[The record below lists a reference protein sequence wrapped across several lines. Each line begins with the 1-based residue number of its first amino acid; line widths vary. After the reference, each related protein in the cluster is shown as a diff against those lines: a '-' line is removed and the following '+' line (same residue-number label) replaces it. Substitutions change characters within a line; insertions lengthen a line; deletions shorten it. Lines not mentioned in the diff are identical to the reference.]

1 MQPQRAHLRRLIGR
15 FAGPVAASVMAVSV
29 VQAQSGE
36 WRTDFSK
43 RSVPLVEIVSGGPSK
58 DGIPAIDSPNFE
70 SVRQA
75 GGWLKDPEPVVVVEA
90 GGEAR
95 AYPIQVLI
103 WHEIVNDRIGNRPVT
118 VTFCPLCNTA
128 IAFDGRVGDRVLTFG
143 VSGRLRNS
151 DMVMYD
157 RQTESWWQQATG
169 EGIVGELTGTRLTI
183 ISAPMVSWKT
193 FRETWPEGKVLSRR
207 TGHSRPYGQNPY
219 ASYDGP
225 GGRPIPG
232 FVSGKIDQSLPAM
245 ERVVAVTR
253 GDSSLA
259 IPFTNLAKD
268 RVRHE
273 RLAGNPLVVFW
284 APGTSSALDA
294 REIAQGRD
302 VGATGVFVPQLDGRD
317 LTFSAA
323 GPGRFRDKE
332 TGSTWDILGRAVEG
346 ELAGQRL
353 PAVPHGNH
361 FWFAWSVFQPEGR
374 LAR

>member
-1 MQPQRAHLRRLIGR
+1 MPVQRSHLRRLLGG
-15 FAGPVAASVMAVSV
+15 FACTVAASLTIASAG
-29 VQAQSGE
+29 QAQSGE

-43 RSVPLVEIVSGGPSK
+43 RNVPLVEIVSGGPRK
-58 DGIPAIDSPNFE
+58 DGIPAIDSPKFE
-70 SVRQA
+70 TVRQA

-103 WHEIVNDRIGNRPVT
+103 WHEIVNDKIGDRPIT

-143 VSGRLRNS
+143 VSGRLRHS

-157 RQTESWWQQATG
+157 RQTETWWQQATG
-169 EGIVGELTGTRLTI
+169 EGIVGELTGTRLKI
-183 ISAPMVSWKT
+183 LSAPMVSWKT
-193 FRETWPEGKVLSRR
+193 FRETWPEGKVLSRN
-207 TGHSRPYGQNPY
+207 TGHQRPYGENPY

-225 GGRPIPG
+225 GGQPIPG
-232 FVSGKIDQSLPAM
+232 FIKGPTDRRLPAM

-259 IPFTNLAKD
+259 IPFTSLAKD
-268 RVRHE
+268 LVKYE
-273 RLAGNPLVVFW
+273 RLAGSPLVVFW
-284 APGTSSALDA
+284 SPGTSSALDA
-294 REIAQGRD
+294 REIARGRD
-302 VGATGVFVPQLDGRD
+302 VGATGVFVPQLDGRS
-317 LTFSAA
+317 LTFSPA

>member
-1 MQPQRAHLRRLIGR
+1 MQRSHLRRLIGR
-15 FAGPVAASVMAVSV
+15 FAGTVAASVMTASA
-29 VQAQSGE
+29 VQAQNGE

-58 DGIPAIDSPNFE
+58 DGIPAIDSPKFE

-75 GGWLKDPEPVVVVEA
+75 GRWLQDPEPVVVVEMDGA
-90 GGEAR
+90 AR

-103 WHEIVNDRIGNRPVT
+103 WHEIVNDKIGDRPIT

-143 VSGRLRNS
+143 VSGRLRHS

-157 RQTESWWQQATG
+157 RPTESWWQQATG
-169 EGIVGELTGTRLTI
+169 EAIVGELTGTRLQI

-193 FRETWPEGKVLSRR
+193 FRETWPEGQVLSRN
-207 TGHSRPYGQNPY
+207 TGHQRPYGENPY

-225 GGRPIPG
+225 SGRPIPG
-232 FVSGKIDQSLPAM
+232 FIQGPTDRRLPAM
-245 ERVVAVTR
+245 ERVVAVTH

-259 IPFTNLAKD
+259 IPFTSLAKE

-273 RLAGNPLVVFW
+273 RLAGSPLVVFW

-294 REIAQGRD
+294 REIARGRD
-302 VGATGVFVPQLDGRD
+302 VGATGVFVPQLEGRA
-317 LTFSAA
+317 LTFAAA